1 LNALKEKKLVELKNR
16 LSQLN
21 GLGENIFPQNFVQP
35 SEETYFGEGIF

>member
-21 GLGENIFPQNFVQP
+21 GLGENIF
-35 SEETYFGEGIF
+35 TIFFKKFIMTIKAKKVA